1 MFLGSSP
8 EFSFS
13 SEYPK
18 PPKMLERGV
27 PRTSSRNPVPG
38 PDEKTER
45 EDAEEAEEAAAPAV
59 GVTAAAATDP
69 SKMDPLDLGFA
80 AAAAAS
86 ETPSILVGPLDF
98 CCGQLTLEQDPALP
112 LPRLCLRW
120 NERAIDAPSIVHM
133 LSAVDVALAYG
144 KPFTALFDVRCA
156 SLPSLAHLKQISE
169 WYQTR
174 RNRLRQLSHGFAI
187 VLSTMMT
194 RSTANMILSI
204 GQPLQP
210 HAVFTKEADAFAFAR
225 DKCRAPSPDMPSDS
239 PEALQVLDATPV
251 TSDGGSVSRG
261 AEARKRE
268 PRVSPYRRPYRYLRE
283 SQVEEEAAED
293 ATTIPSW
300 WTSLMMTA
308 SGPLRLA
315 GESPAAEAAAPSAAE
330 AAALGTS
337 AFISKFQWP
346 PKGIFLDGQ
355 LCSAQGPLAAFLHAN
370 GFYQYSLHGTHPF
383 IQLLRVLS
391 PTTVKVSDVS
401 RGSRRRERSS
411 GLFSFPFTVPAKK
424 TVKWELDTPPDT
436 APPSALDYVASQML
450 CGGGR
455 RGDGGIQKL
464 EEATAGSPRTPG
476 SIPAM
481 TDQELPDAPWDA
493 ALQSALKRFLNVHGA
508 TPPLLTPSW
517 PEWNMKAVCA
527 LQVFLKEQGATTL
540 EVTGLMGGT
549 PILFGLS
556 QDTDLTVRALQEFLL
571 AFMISP
577 REHTVPDVKHVMKS
591 WKALAATGLA
601 KMGSSLD
608 SEDPS
613 KLRAVFDNI
622 DLDKTGTIE
631 AEEVSKYLASQLG
644 LNADVADAEASAM
657 IGMAD
662 VEQPFGSVDFHEFS
676 EIVRQAK
683 AATQIQQAVR
693 NPNRTHVMKSW
704 KALAATGLAKM
715 GSSLDSEDPSKL
727 RAVFDSIDLDKTGT
741 IEAEEVSKY
750 LASQLG
756 LNADVADAEASA
768 MIGMADVEQP
778 FGSVDFHEFGEIVRQ
793 AKGWKHIQ
801 EAVRSRKVKGEG

>member
-1 MFLGSSP
+1 MHAATYTIRLRSPSERTLGSRQRFCHGTLLGSGMLTRAFRGSP
-8 EFSFS
+8 EYSYS
-13 SEYPK
+13 SECPK
-18 PPKMLERGV
+18 PPKMLERGG
-27 PRTSSRNPVPG
+27 PQKSLRNPVPG

-45 EDAEEAEEAAAPAV
+45 EDAEEVEEAAASAV
-59 GVTAAAATDP
+59 VAVTAAAATDP
-69 SKMDPLDLGFA
+69 SMDPLDLGFA

-86 ETPSILVGPLDF
+86 EACSILVGPLDF

-120 NERAIDAPSIVHM
+120 NEKAIDAPSIVHM
-133 LSAVDVALAYG
+133 LSAVDVVLAYG

-210 HAVFTKEADAFAFAR
+210 YAVFTKEADAFAFAR
-225 DKCRAPSPDMPSDS
+225 DKCRAPSPDMPSD
-239 PEALQVLDATPV
+239 
-251 TSDGGSVSRG
+251 GGSLSRG

-283 SQVEEEAAED
+283 SQVEEQAAED

-308 SGPLRLA
+308 SGPPKLGGA
-315 GESPAAEAAAPSAAE
+315 SPAASLAAEAAAE

-346 PKGIFLDGQ
+346 SKGIFLDGQ

-370 GFYQYSLHGTHPF
+370 GFYQYSLNGTHPF
-383 IQLLRVLS
+383 VQLLRVLS
-391 PTTVKVSDVS
+391 PTTAKASDGS

-411 GLFSFPFTVPAKK
+411 GLFSFPFTLPAKK
-424 TVKWELDTPPDT
+424 TVKWELDTPPVT
-436 APPSALDYVASQML
+436 APPSALDYVASHML

-476 SIPAM
+476 SDPAK
-481 TDQELPDAPWDA
+481 TDQALPDTPWDA

-517 PEWNMKAVCA
+517 PEWNLEAVCA

-540 EVTGLMGGT
+540 EVTGLMRGMPT
-549 PILFGLS
+549 LFGLS
-556 QDTDLTVRALQEFLL
+556 QESDLTVRALQEFLL

-631 AEEVSKYLASQLG
+631 AEEVSKYLATQLG
-644 LNADVADAEASAM
+644 LNA
-657 IGMAD
+657 
-662 VEQPFGSVDFHEFS
+662 
-676 EIVRQAK
+676 
-683 AATQIQQAVR
+683 AA
-693 NPNRTHVMKSW
+693 
-704 KALAATGLAKM
+704 
-715 GSSLDSEDPSKL
+715 
-727 RAVFDSIDLDKTGT
+727 
-741 IEAEEVSKY
+741 
-750 LASQLG
+750 
-756 LNADVADAEASA
+756 ADAEASA

-793 AKGWKHIQ
+793 AGRLR
-801 EAVRSRKVKGEG
+801 EGNTSRKPSAPER